1 MAHGPTRKMKTL
13 ASSPQR
19 NSSPLLCHSIFSSC
33 IRALWESWLL
43 NGLAELRVYV
53 SYCVCECLSVVDVPL
68 RKGVNPLI
76 LNQADVLAHHF
87 LSSSPLLQGSLL
99 LNPQPPAKCCSIFLP
114 VCFALFLKPRKL
126 SDVHLFCVLF
136 TQTSVLNLNLPC
148 LHNKVEGKISCISFV
163 YLFLPD
169 RNLRH

>member
-53 SYCVCECLSVVDVPL
+53 SYCVCECLSVVDGPL

-76 LNQADVLAHHF
+76 LNQADVLAHHS

-114 VCFALFLKPRKL
+114 VCLALFLKPRKL

-148 LHNKVEGKISCISFV
+148 LHNKVEGKISCFV